1 MKKNDGWCY
10 ACHEDVF
17 AQGAEEQDLLWKF
30 NLPSSERTKVLL
42 ALDRYNLN
50 AYSLFGSE
58 ESLMET
64 VAHWEIL
71 FREAEWAAY
80 RPHDK

>member
-1 MKKNDGWCY
+1 LHSEKEEGWRY

-17 AQGAEEQDLLWKF
+17 DQGTENQDLLWKF
-30 NLPSSERTKVLL
+30 NLPASQRTTVLRI
-42 ALDRYNLN
+42 LDLYNLN

-64 VAHWEIL
+64 VAQREIL
-71 FREAEWAAY
+71 FRS
-80 RPHDK
+80 K